1 MGERLP
7 EPRCVISPGFHR
19 YRVEVSLVRYPCAG
33 YERWQRETRRPKPHF
48 EVRVVRGGSLNRGGR
63 WMGGDQCAGPGWPSE
78 DVFGGTPEEAVAKA
92 RRIAREW
99 VRWQLSLARRS
110 V

>member
-1 MGERLP
+1 MGEHLP
-7 EPRCVISPGFHR
+7 EPTCILASGFHR
-19 YRVEVSLVRYPCAG
+19 YRVEVSLVRYACAG

-48 EVRVVRGGSLNRGGR
+48 EARIVRGGFLNGAGR
-63 WMGGDQCAGPGWPSE
+63 WITGDQCAGPGWASD
-78 DVFGGTPEEAVAKA
+78 DVFGRTPEEAVEKA
-92 RRIAREW
+92 RRLAREW